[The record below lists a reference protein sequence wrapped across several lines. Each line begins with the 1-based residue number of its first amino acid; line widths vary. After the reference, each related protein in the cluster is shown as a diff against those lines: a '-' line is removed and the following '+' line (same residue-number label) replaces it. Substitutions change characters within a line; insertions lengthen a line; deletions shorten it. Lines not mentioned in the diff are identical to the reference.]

1 MTKRKIN
8 HQDECLASF
17 SKALK
22 KEIKNNLKVYKK
34 LNVKVAS
41 AQAAAYSDVIFLLK
55 EKAKEFDI
63 PLSDLGLEDFEVPK
77 IDEDFD
83 V

>member
-1 MTKRKIN
+1 M
-8 HQDECLASF
+8 QDECLASF

-22 KEIKNNLKVYKK
+22 KEIKSNLKIYKK
-34 LNVKVAS
+34 LNVES
-41 AQAAAYSDVIFLLK
+41 AKSQEAAYSSVVFLLK

-63 PLSDLGLEDFEVPK
+63 PLSDLGLEDYEVPK
-77 IDEDFD
+77 IEEDFD